1 MQLCPFQLVHYLNH
15 SCEAP
20 DAPVFCHLLREISTV
35 STSLQ
40 SSLNSPQ
47 LLVQM
52 RAGKDART
60 ELLKLRSLCPLSAS
74 CQDFGL
80 VMDTSRSN
88 MLRVDMLIWVFNRI
102 FHYKPPVLGYHC
114 SKKKKHPY
122 LAISL
127 RFGQCSLAL
136 RMENLS
142 GRVGCLRPP
151 QNLAPAAHAA
161 QRGSTYLVMVR
172 SPAGCAG

>member
-1 MQLCPFQLVHYLNH
+1 MQVCPCQLVHYLNN

-20 DAPVFCHLLREISTV
+20 DASVFCHLLREISTV

-52 RAGKDART
+52 RAGRDART

-74 CQDFGL
+74 CQELGL

-88 MLRVDMLIWVFNRI
+88 MLRVDMLIWGFIGFSITNHLFWVTLF
-102 FHYKPPVLGYHC
+102 L
-114 SKKKKHPY
+114 KKWNTHILQHLYDLDNVPWPF
-122 LAISL
+122 AWD
-127 RFGQCSLAL
+127 
-136 RMENLS
+136 LS

-172 SPAGCAG
+172 SPAGFAG

>member
-1 MQLCPFQLVHYLNH
+1 MPLF
-15 SCEAP
+15 
-20 DAPVFCHLLREISTV
+20 FCHLLREISTV
-35 STSLQ
+35 STRLQ

-88 MLRVDMLIWVFNRI
+88 MLRVDMLIWGFYRI
-102 FHYKPPVLGYHC
+102 FHYKPPVLGYHL
-114 SKKKKHPY
+114 KKRNAHILQHLYALDNVPWPFAWK
-122 LAISL
+122 IS
-127 RFGQCSLAL
+127 QV
-136 RMENLS
+136 E
-142 GRVGCLRPP
+142 
-151 QNLAPAAHAA
+151 
-161 QRGSTYLVMVR
+161 
-172 SPAGCAG
+172 